1 VDELY
6 EDQAAQAFI
15 LQFLDGGE
23 PGHSRRIALGLTL
36 GFVLGARFAMPSC
49 MALKP
54 GFAHVLRAWF
64 PPLPP
69 ILRVRQL
76 VGACVYT

>member
-1 VDELY
+1 MTDFRRFEWIRDKVACGLGVEPQLVDELY

-36 GFVLGARFAMPSC
+36 GFVLGARLPTPSW
-49 MALKP
+49 
-54 GFAHVLRAWF
+54 H
-64 PPLPP
+64 
-69 ILRVRQL
+69 
-76 VGACVYT
+76 